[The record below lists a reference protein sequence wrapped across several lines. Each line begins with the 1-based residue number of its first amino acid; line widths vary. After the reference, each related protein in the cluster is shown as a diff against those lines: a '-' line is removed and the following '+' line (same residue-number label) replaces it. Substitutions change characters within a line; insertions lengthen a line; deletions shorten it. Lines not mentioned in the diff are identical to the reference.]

1 VKVIYAEVEVS
12 RKEGKKD
19 LSVICVEVMVSG
31 TRGNEDTERSG
42 VHDEEEWTKDRGL
55 GTPQE
60 DVYQE
65 DRSVSHLT
73 GKQRDDIYH
82 HHHHHHTHFKVA

>member
-1 VKVIYAEVEVS
+1 MIYAEVEVS

-19 LSVICVEVMVSG
+19 LSVICVEVMAEEMRILREVVYM
-31 TRGNEDTERSG
+31 TKRSG
-42 VHDEEEWTKDRGL
+42 PKTEAW

-73 GKQRDDIYH
+73 RKQRDDRYH